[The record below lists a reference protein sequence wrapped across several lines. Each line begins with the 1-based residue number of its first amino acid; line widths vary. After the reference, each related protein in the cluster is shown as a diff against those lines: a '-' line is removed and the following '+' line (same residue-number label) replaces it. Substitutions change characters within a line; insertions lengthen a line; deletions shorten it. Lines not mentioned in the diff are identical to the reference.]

1 MRRTASALALAAAM
15 VTADAAAAQTEV
27 LFWHAFTGR
36 LGELVAEQVDTFNG
50 SQSDYR
56 IVASHKGNYSET
68 LNAGIA
74 AFRAGEQPHILMV
87 FEVGTATMMAAEGAI
102 KPIYEVMADAG
113 ADFDQSKYIGSVKG
127 YYTSPDGNMLSLPFN
142 SSTPVLWV
150 NRDKLSEAGIDPD
163 TDMSTWESVGEVL
176 DQLKSAGVE
185 CPLTTAWQSWIHL
198 ENFSAYHD
206 VPFATKDNGFAGT
219 DTELALNG
227 PAQVAHISAMGEWAK
242 DGKFIYAG
250 RRNEGG
256 ANFRAG
262 ECALFT
268 ESSAGYA
275 GIKAEAEF
283 EFEVRPLPYW
293 RNDSDSALSA
303 VRDALA
309 VVADSMEDE
318 GRREAVEAA
327 RASLLQAQSVPQNTI
342 IGGASL
348 WIMEGHEA
356 DEYAGAAA
364 FMNFLSSPEIQA
376 KWHQDTGYLPI
387 TAEAGELTRAQ
398 GFYDANPGTDIA
410 VIQMTAKEPTANSKG
425 LRLGSFDQIRGII
438 DEELEA
444 VWSGDKTA
452 EEALG
457 SAAERG
463 NALLRRFEQATR

>member
-1 MRRTASALALAAAM
+1 
-15 VTADAAAAQTEV
+15 
-27 LFWHAFTGR
+27 
-36 LGELVAEQVDTFNG
+36 
-50 SQSDYR
+50 
-56 IVASHKGNYSET
+56 
-68 LNAGIA
+68 
-74 AFRAGEQPHILMV
+74 
-87 FEVGTATMMAAEGAI
+87 EGAI

-127 YYTSPDGNMLSLPFN
+127 YYTSPDGNMLSLPYN

-163 TDMSTWESVGEVL
+163 TDLSTWENVGKVL
-176 DQLKSAGVE
+176 DDLKAAGVE

-198 ENFSAYHD
+198 ENFSAYHN
-206 VPFATKDNGFAGT
+206 VPFATKDNGFAGA

-227 PAQVAHISAMGEWAK
+227 PAQVAHISAMGEWAQ

-283 EFEVRPLPYW
+283 DFEVRPLPYW
-293 RNDSDSALSA
+293 
-303 VRDALA
+303 
-309 VVADSMEDE
+309 
-318 GRREAVEAA
+318 EAV
-327 RASLLQAQSVPQNTI
+327 ASEPQNTI

-348 WIMEGHEA
+348 WVMEGHEA
-356 DEYAGAAA
+356 DEYAGVAA
-364 FMNFLSSPEIQA
+364 FMNFLSSSEIQA

-387 TAEAGELTRAQ
+387 TAEAGDLTREQ
-398 GFYDANPGTDIA
+398 GFYAANPGTDIA

-452 EEALG
+452 EDALS

-463 NALLRRFEQATR
+463 NALLRRFEQTTR

>member
-1 MRRTASALALAAAM
+1 MKAKHVFLAGAAALLSGTS
-15 VTADAAAAQTEV
+15 VYAQTEV
-27 LFWHAFTGR
+27 QFWHAFTGR
-36 LGELVAEQVDTFNG
+36 LGELVAEQVETFNA
-50 SQSDYR
+50 SQSDYA

-74 AFRAGEQPHILMV
+74 AFRAGEQPHVLMV
-87 FEVGTATMMAAEGAI
+87 FEVGTATMMAAKGAI
-102 KPIYEVMADAG
+102 KPVYEVMG
-113 ADFDQSKYIGSVKG
+113 EGFDQSKYIGSVKG

-150 NRDKLSEAGIDPD
+150 NRDKLSESGVDPD
-163 TDMSTWESVGEVL
+163 TDMSTWEQVGEVL
-176 DQLKSAGVE
+176 DQLKTAGVD
-185 CPLTTAWQSWIHL
+185 CPMTTAWQSWIHL
-198 ENFSAYHD
+198 ENFSAYHN
-206 VPFATKDNGFAGT
+206 VPFATQDNGFAGT
-219 DTELALNG
+219 DTELALNS
-227 PAQVAHISAMGEWAK
+227 PAQVAHISAMGQWAQ

-283 EFEVRPLPYW
+283 DFEVRPLPYW
-293 RNDSDSALSA
+293 SA
-303 VRDALA
+303 V
-309 VVADSMEDE
+309 
-318 GRREAVEAA
+318 
-327 RASLLQAQSVPQNTI
+327 ASEPQNTI

-348 WIMEGHEA
+348 WVMEGHSDE
-356 DEYAGAAA
+356 EYAGVAA
-364 FMNFLSSPEIQA
+364 FMDFLSGSEIQA

-387 TAEAGELTRAQ
+387 TAEAGDLTRSQ
-398 GFYDANPGTDIA
+398 GFYEANPGTDIA
-410 VIQMTAKEPTANSKG
+410 VIQMTANEPTANSKG

-444 VWSGDKTA
+444 VWSGDKSA
-452 EEALG
+452 QEALD

-463 NALLRRFEQATR
+463 NALLRRFEQASR